1 MAEYFHT
8 CKLPHEV
15 INEIQEIA
23 QKEFATG
30 LERKLFLR
38 EERIKIPE
46 MRFFFSFS
54 IFAPLPK
61 NQDRGCSN
69 QLFSKKKKLK
79 VLNDATTAMV
89 ASEAKTRSRK
99 LTSFLQLFRCRTR
112 SGLRL
117 LGVEQVSNAW
127 TIRVDIN
134 AKGTL
139 ATVTAFKKSL
149 QTTMEASMDSTQPPI
164 ASTFG

>member
-46 MRFFFSFS
+46 MRFFFLSPFLHHYQKTKIEVVPINFS
-54 IFAPLPK
+54 
-61 NQDRGCSN
+61 QR
-69 QLFSKKKKLK
+69 KK
-79 VLNDATTAMV
+79 
-89 ASEAKTRSRK
+89 
-99 LTSFLQLFRCRTR
+99 
-112 SGLRL
+112 
-117 LGVEQVSNAW
+117 
-127 TIRVDIN
+127 
-134 AKGTL
+134 
-139 ATVTAFKKSL
+139 
-149 QTTMEASMDSTQPPI
+149 TQSPQ
-164 ASTFG
+164 

>member
-15 INEIQEIA
+15 INEIQEMA

-46 MRFFFSFS
+46 MRSFFSFS

-79 VLNDATTAMV
+79 VLNDATTTV

-99 LTSFLQLFRCRTR
+99 LTSFFATFQM
-112 SGLRL
+112 
-117 LGVEQVSNAW
+117 SNE
-127 TIRVDIN
+127 IRP
-134 AKGTL
+134 KT
-139 ATVTAFKKSL
+139 
-149 QTTMEASMDSTQPPI
+149 PRR
-164 ASTFG
+164 